1 MEENEILK
9 QDMFQQIYI
18 IRICLH
24 PLRNPMTIENLQLF
38 TTFEEALSKIKRHM
52 EKNKLIQ
59 STNPYLI
66 EDYYITPIFRL
77 LIYDSM
83 YRKYVEKNDTTSVE

>member
-9 QDMFQQIYI
+9 TDILQQIFI

-38 TTFEEALSKIKRHM
+38 TTFEEAYEKIKRHM

-59 STNPYLI
+59 STNTQFNEHNRYYVYENFI
-66 EDYYITPIFRL
+66 EEEFIWI
-77 LIYDSM
+77 
-83 YRKYVEKNDTTSVE
+83 EKHTIKR

>member
-1 MEENEILK
+1 MEENDILRE
-9 QDMFQQIYI
+9 DIFQHIYI

-24 PLRNPMTIENLQLF
+24 PLRNPMTIDNLQLF

-59 STNPYLI
+59 STNTQFNGDNRYYVYENFI
-66 EDYYITPIFRL
+66 EEEFIWIERHTIK
-77 LIYDSM
+77 S
-83 YRKYVEKNDTTSVE
+83 

>member
-9 QDMFQQIYI
+9 HDNFQDIFI

-24 PLRNPMTIENLQLF
+24 PLRNPMTIENLQIF
-38 TTFEEALSKIKRHM
+38 TTFEEAYEKIKRHM

-59 STNPYLI
+59 STNTQFNEHNRYYGYENFMEEEFIWI
-66 EDYYITPIFRL
+66 EKHTIKR
-77 LIYDSM
+77 
-83 YRKYVEKNDTTSVE
+83 

>member
-9 QDMFQQIYI
+9 TDILQQIFI

-38 TTFEEALSKIKRHM
+38 TTFEEAYEKIRRHM
-52 EKNKLIQ
+52 E
-59 STNPYLI
+59 
-66 EDYYITPIFRL
+66 
-77 LIYDSM
+77 
-83 YRKYVEKNDTTSVE
+83 

>member
-1 MEENEILK
+1 MEENDILK
-9 QDMFQQIYI
+9 KDIFQEVFI

-52 EKNKLIQ
+52 EKNKLIKSNNDQ
-59 STNPYLI
+59 FNEHNRYYVYENFI
-66 EDYYITPIFRL
+66 EEEFIWIERHPIK
-77 LIYDSM
+77 I
-83 YRKYVEKNDTTSVE
+83 

>member
-9 QDMFQQIYI
+9 QDISQDIFI

-24 PLRNPMTIENLQLF
+24 PLRNPMTIENLQIF
-38 TTFEEALSKIKRHM
+38 STFEEALSKIKRHM

-59 STNPYLI
+59 STNTQFNEHNRYYVYENFI
-66 EDYYITPIFRL
+66 EEEFIWIERHKINKL
-77 LIYDSM
+77 LII
-83 YRKYVEKNDTTSVE
+83 

>member
-1 MEENEILK
+1 MEENDILK
-9 QDMFQQIYI
+9 KDIFQEVFI

-38 TTFEEALSKIKRHM
+38 TTFEEALSKITRHM

-59 STNPYLI
+59 SGNTQFN
-66 EDYYITPIFRL
+66 EHNRYYVYENL
-77 LIYDSM
+77 
-83 YRKYVEKNDTTSVE
+83 

>member
-9 QDMFQQIYI
+9 HDNFQDIFI

-24 PLRNPMTIENLQLF
+24 PLRNPMTIENLQIF

-52 EKNKLIQ
+52 DKNKLIQ
-59 STNPYLI
+59 SNNDQFNENNRYYVYENFI
-66 EDYYITPIFRL
+66 EEEFIWIERHTI
-77 LIYDSM
+77 
-83 YRKYVEKNDTTSVE
+83 KA